1 MWWIVIRSWWTG
13 KGLVAVVTGG
23 NKGIGLEL
31 CRLFAKHGLIVVLS
45 ARSIERGLNALN
57 HLKQQLIQEESKD
70 REDEGNLYFH
80 QLDITDP
87 LSISRFSAWIES
99 TFGGLDILVNILPP
113 SVPSLSAQLIDN
125 LSTPLVKLFIWI

>member
-1 MWWIVIRSWWTG
+1 M
-13 KGLVAVVTGG
+13 VTGG

-57 HLKQQLIQEESKD
+57 HLKQQLIQEESK
-70 REDEGNLYFH
+70 EKEYEGKLYFH

-87 LSISRFSAWIES
+87 VSISRFAAWIES
-99 TFGGLDILVNILPP
+99 TFGGLDILVNTLPL
-113 SVPSLSAQLIDN
+113 PSLICG
-125 LSTPLVKLFIWI
+125 PLLKCSFEYRNDDFGISEFLMCV